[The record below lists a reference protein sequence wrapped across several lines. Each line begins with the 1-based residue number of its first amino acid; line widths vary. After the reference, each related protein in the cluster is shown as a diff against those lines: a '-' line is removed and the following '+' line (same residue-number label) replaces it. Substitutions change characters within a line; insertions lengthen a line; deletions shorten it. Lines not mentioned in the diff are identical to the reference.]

1 MIKENA
7 RSVALDCLM
16 LTVEEGQFSHAVL
29 NGARAK
35 YAWMT
40 PEDRSFFT
48 RLVHGTLEYLIQA
61 DRILNARSSV
71 KVRKMKPAVRN
82 ILRMSVYQ
90 LLYLDRIP
98 ARAVIN
104 EAVNLTA
111 ARGLHGLKGFVNAVL
126 RRVSSEREE
135 ILKEIAE
142 SRDLSYRYSCPE
154 WIAALLEK
162 QYGRARTELALEA
175 FLQPQPL
182 WFRRNRT
189 MERRNENEAARPAA
203 SAGSSAAIQAA
214 VSSGN
219 GESIQAAASAGNGE
233 ENSCPW
239 CPDVIGLRDGGKL
252 REPELLNSGAGW
264 IQDLSSAIALRAAA
278 PAPGMTVIDLC
289 AAPGG
294 KSMAAADL
302 MGDSGIVRAFD
313 LTEGKVELIR
323 ENAVRNG
330 FSCIR
335 AEQNDAR
342 IFREDLEG
350 TADLVI
356 ADLPCSGLG
365 VMGRKPDIRLNA
377 SPEGIASLAELQ
389 KEILRNAVRFV
400 RPGGRLLF
408 STCTMTFAENDE
420 NRAWLLQNFP
430 ELSPAD
436 LSGTLPELSEVPGAE
451 TLKEGWLQILPGALP
466 CDGFFFSLY
475 RKAGGG
481 V

>member
-61 DRILNARSSV
+61 DRILDARSSV

-126 RRVSSEREE
+126 RRVSSEREM
-135 ILKEIAE
+135 ILKDIAE
-142 SRDLSYRYSCPE
+142 SKDLTYKYSCPA
-154 WIAALLEK
+154 WIVSLLVK
-162 QYGRARTELALEA
+162 QYGRERAEGALAA
-175 FLQPQPL
+175 FLEPQPL

-189 MERRNENEAARPAA
+189 AERQASEAAGQKTDSVSAKDGNAA
-203 SAGSSAAIQAA
+203 TGACS
-214 VSSGN
+214 
-219 GESIQAAASAGNGE
+219 
-233 ENSCPW
+233 ENACPW
-239 CPDVIGLRDGGKL
+239 DPDIFELRDGGKL
-252 REPELLNSGAGW
+252 KDPELLTGGAGW
-264 IQDLSSAIALRAAA
+264 IQDLSSAIAVRAAA

-302 MGDSGIVRAFD
+302 MGNTGLIRAFD
-313 LTEGKVELIR
+313 LTEAKVELIR
-323 ENAVRNG
+323 ENASRNG
-330 FSCIR
+330 FSCIQT
-335 AEQNDAR
+335 AENDAR
-342 IFREDLEG
+342 IFREDIEG

-365 VMGRKPDIRLNA
+365 VIGRKPDIRRNA
-377 SPEGIASLAELQ
+377 SPEGIASLAALQ
-389 KEILRNAVRFV
+389 REILSAAVRYV
-400 RPGGRLLF
+400 KPGGKLLF

-420 NRAWLLQNFP
+420 NRAWILASFPDFTPVDLRAELPLLM
-430 ELSPAD
+430 
-436 LSGTLPELSEVPGAE
+436 EVPGAE
-451 TLKEGWLQILPGALP
+451 TLKEGYFQILPGALP
-466 CDGFFFSLY
+466 CDGFFFSLF
-475 RKAGGG
+475 RKTGGG

>member
-1 MIKENA
+1 
-7 RSVALDCLM
+7 M

-71 KVRKMKPAVRN
+71 KVRKMKPVIRN

-98 ARAVIN
+98 ARAVIS

-126 RRVSSEREE
+126 RRVSAEREE
-135 ILKEIAE
+135 IRKEIAE
-142 SRDLSYRYSCPE
+142 SRDLSFKYSCPE
-154 WIAALLEK
+154 WIVDLFVK
-162 QYGRARTELALEA
+162 QYGQERTEKALEA

-182 WFRRNRT
+182 WFHRNT
-189 MERRNENEAARPAA
+189 YKAEA
-203 SAGSSAAIQAA
+203 QAA
-214 VSSGN
+214 GDAVQTPAGAVQSQETAELSQAETEVN
-219 GESIQAAASAGNGE
+219 G
-233 ENSCPW
+233 CPW
-239 CPDVIGLRDGGKL
+239 CPDMMELRDGGKL
-252 REPELLNSGAGW
+252 RDPEFLNSGEGW
-264 IQDLSSAIALRAAA
+264 IQDLSSALAVRAAA

-302 MGDSGIVRAFD
+302 MKNEGTVRAFD
-313 LTEGKVELIR
+313 LTEAKTELIR
-323 ENAVRNG
+323 ENAERNG
-330 FSCIR
+330 FSCIQ
-335 AEQNDAR
+335 AAQNDAR
-342 IFREDLEG
+342 IFRDDMDG

-365 VMGRKPDIRLNA
+365 VLGRKPDIRRNA
-377 SPEGIASLAELQ
+377 SPEGIASLAALQ
-389 KEILRNAVRFV
+389 KEILRNAVGYV
-400 RPGGRLLF
+400 KPGGTLLF

-420 NRAWLLQNFP
+420 NRAWLLETFP
-430 ELSPAD
+430 ELRPAD
-436 LSGTLPELSEVPGAE
+436 LSQALPQLKNVPGAE
-451 TLKEGWLQILPGALP
+451 TLKEGYFQILPGTLP
-466 CDGFFFSLY
+466 CDGFFFSVF
-475 RKAGGG
+475 RKTGGG

>member
-98 ARAVIN
+98 ARAVIS

-142 SRDLSYRYSCPE
+142 SRDLSFRYSCPE

-162 QYGRARTELALEA
+162 QYGRARAEQALEA

-189 MERRNENEAARPAA
+189 MERRNENEAA
-203 SAGSSAAIQAA
+203 
-214 VSSGN
+214 
-219 GESIQAAASAGNGE
+219 QAAASAGNGG
-233 ENSCPW
+233 ENGCPW
-239 CPDVIGLRDGGKL
+239 CPDVTGLRDGGKL

-302 MGDSGIVRAFD
+302 MEDSGIVRAFD

-420 NRAWLLQNFP
+420 NRAWLLQNYP
-430 ELSPAD
+430 ELSPVD
-436 LSGTLPELSEVPGAE
+436 LTGTLPELSEVPGAE
-451 TLKEGWLQILPGALP
+451 TLKEGWFQILPGVLP

-475 RKAGGG
+475 RKAGGAG
-481 V
+481 